1 MLRQRNGRLVYLALT
16 LAGAAAVL
24 SAEHPGDPYQQA
36 RLLLLTVGPDATVIA
51 GAVEQNAE
59 TFVSP

>member
-16 LAGAAAVL
+16 LAVAATIV
-24 SAEHPGDPYQQA
+24 SAEHPGDPYQQV
-36 RLLLLTVGPDATVIA
+36 RLLLLTVGPQATVIA
-51 GAVEQNAE
+51 GAIAENAE